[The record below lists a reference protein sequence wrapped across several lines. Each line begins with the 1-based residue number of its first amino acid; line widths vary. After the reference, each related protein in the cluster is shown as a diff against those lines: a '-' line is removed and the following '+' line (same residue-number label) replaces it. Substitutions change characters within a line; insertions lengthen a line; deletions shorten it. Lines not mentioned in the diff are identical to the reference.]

1 MLTLEELEAVES
13 LALFTFSVAMSH
25 KLAEE
30 GVRPQALTG
39 HSFGEFAGLV
49 VSGILDFETGLS
61 CVLSREKCLGE
72 RNKAGFM
79 VAVNTSELK
88 IRELL
93 PQTKIHISNV
103 NSLTQTVI
111 STTWEHLQE
120 IESTLKESEIKY
132 KRLASPQP
140 FHSPLLEDFASEL
153 LLPSL
158 DTHLVTAPRTPFF
171 SGVETSDT
179 EKLKFHNAS
188 TKLVEFSSN
197 LCIAAFPSVLI
208 KSSGSLPLGINAN
221 LML

>member
-1 MLTLEELEAVES
+1 MFPGMGRGFEDDSTFQHFFSIADLVCKKAHFPRPSRYVFTPNSLTLEELEAVES

-93 PQTKIHISNV
+93 PQKKTHISNV

-111 STTWEHLQE
+111 STTWEHL
-120 IESTLKESEIKY
+120 
-132 KRLASPQP
+132 SPAISFP
-140 FHSPLLEDFASEL
+140 F
-153 LLPSL
+153 
-158 DTHLVTAPRTPFF
+158 TR
-171 SGVETSDT
+171 G
-179 EKLKFHNAS
+179 
-188 TKLVEFSSN
+188 
-197 LCIAAFPSVLI
+197 LC
-208 KSSGSLPLGINAN
+208 
-221 LML
+221 